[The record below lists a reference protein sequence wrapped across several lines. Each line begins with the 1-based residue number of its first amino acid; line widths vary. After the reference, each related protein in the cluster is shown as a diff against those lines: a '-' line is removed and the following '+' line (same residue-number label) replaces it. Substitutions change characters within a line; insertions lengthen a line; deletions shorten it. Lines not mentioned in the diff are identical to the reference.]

1 MVMDELLTQK
11 IRSSRQVKI
20 TRRAGESMGWNREL
34 EPDGRGGS
42 ISCRTYFLVGSE
54 CRFTCSMCD
63 LWKYTL
69 KEARTPV
76 GSISSQIEELNRQV
90 HLESPSGRK
99 EWVKL
104 YNASNFFDPF
114 NIDTSEYPSI
124 SRGCVDFERV
134 VVENHASMLIS
145 PKTRD
150 LVRRFRDLIPCEL
163 EIAMGLETIDP
174 IGMKWLNKSMKLE
187 HFQEAVEFLK
197 HEGIRVRAFV
207 LLQPLGCILDES
219 IDWAV
224 RSCRQ
229 AARWGAERVCLI
241 PTRPG
246 NGFVEISANELGWK
260 PPTAR
265 QLEQAF
271 GLLFQGKTGE
281 SMSGSSVPIY
291 TVDLWDWDSMLG
303 ICKDCSRQR
312 FERLQQMNLTQQMV
326 VEKSFEEC
334 ACCVQIPL
342 N

>member
-1 MVMDELLTQK
+1 MDEWLTKK
-11 IRSSRQVKI
+11 IRSLRPVKAA
-20 TRRAGESMGWNREL
+20 RNSGEPMGWNRES

-69 KEARTPV
+69 QETKTPV
-76 GSISSQIEELNRQV
+76 GSISAQIEELNRRLLQ
-90 HLESPSGRK
+90 ERPMGKK

-114 NIDTSEYPSI
+114 NIDPSEYSSI
-124 SRGCVDFERV
+124 SSGCSDFERV

-145 PKTRD
+145 PKTQD
-150 LVRRFRDLIPCEL
+150 LVKRFRDLLPCDL
-163 EIAMGLETIDP
+163 EVAMGLETIDP
-174 IGMKWLNKSMKLE
+174 LGMKWLNKSMRLE
-187 HFQEAVEFLK
+187 QFQQAVEFLK
-197 HEGIRVRAFV
+197 HEGILVRAFV

-229 AARWGAERVCLI
+229 ASSWGAERVCLI

-246 NGFVEISANELGWK
+246 NGFVDISSNELGWK
-260 PPTAR
+260 PPTAW
-265 QLEQAF
+265 QLEQVF
-271 GLLFQGKTGE
+271 EKLLQDLQGKPI
-281 SMSGSSVPIY
+281 SSSSSTIY

-303 ICKDCSRQR
+303 ICEGCSRRR
-312 FERLQQMNLTQQMV
+312 FERLQRMNLTQQMV

-334 ACCVQIPL
+334 AYCVQTPL

>member
-1 MVMDELLTQK
+1 MGELLTER
-11 IRSSRQVKI
+11 IRSYRSAKI
-20 TRRAGESMGWNREL
+20 ARRVGEPMGWNREL
-34 EPDGRGGS
+34 EPDGRGGT
-42 ISCRTYFLVGSE
+42 ISSRTYVLVGPE
-54 CRFTCSMCD
+54 CRFTCSMGD
-63 LWKYTL
+63 LWKYTFQQ
-69 KEARTPV
+69 ARTPA

-90 HLESPSGRK
+90 LSGGSSGNK

-104 YNASNFFDPF
+104 YNASNFFDPL
-114 NIDTSEYPSI
+114 NIDTSEDPSI
-124 SRGCVDFERV
+124 SRGCDDFQRV

-150 LVRRFRDLIPCEL
+150 LVRRFRDLLPCEL

-187 HFQEAVEFLK
+187 HFQEAVEFLN
-197 HEGIRVRAFV
+197 HEGIGVRAFV
-207 LLQPLGCILDES
+207 LLQPLGCILEES

-224 RSCRQ
+224 RSSRQ
-229 AARWGAERVCLI
+229 AARWGAERICLI

-246 NGFVEISANELGWK
+246 NGFVENSATQLGWK
-260 PPTAR
+260 PPTAW

-271 GLLFQGKTGE
+271 GLLFEDGKGE

-291 TVDLWDWDSMLG
+291 TVDLWDWDSMLD
-303 ICKDCSRQR
+303 ICEGCSRRR
-312 FERLQQMNLTQQMV
+312 FERLQRMNLTQQMV

-334 ACCVQIPL
+334 AYCVQTPL